1 MYLGLRKIAMYG
13 SFVDSV
19 RISPDLNIECLVLST
34 YTWPSLSARKN
45 EVIINNN
52 NIFLLQFLLII
63 LSLSCLVTVREKNE
77 FNLYFFQ
84 H

>member
-34 YTWPSLSARKN
+34 YTWPSLSDRKN
-45 EVIINNN
+45 EVII
-52 NIFLLQFLLII
+52 IFFFFNFFSLFYLLI
-63 LSLSCLVTVREKNE
+63 SCLVTVREKNE